1 MEEKKKQSVF
11 DRDPL
16 GYYNMVSD
24 DQISPLSGY
33 IERRGNAAVRKGI
46 LRKIERGK
54 SAGIGRHIA
63 SRSAVIGALGAGAGL
78 GAYKLLN
85 STKFVKNNSLKGKLI
100 AGGIGA
106 TIGGLAGAY
115 AGNRYDK
122 NLREYADEPE
132 EFLRRDE
139 ELKRLNEKYRKIGK
153 RINSYA

>member
-1 MEEKKKQSVF
+1 ME
-11 DRDPL
+11 
-16 GYYNMVSD
+16 SD
-24 DQISPLSGY
+24 DQLSPLSGY
-33 IERRGNAAVRKGI
+33 IERKGNSGVRKGV
-46 LRKIERGK
+46 LRKIVYGK
-54 SAGIGRHIA
+54 SAGLGRHIA
-63 SRSAVIGALGAGAGL
+63 GRSAVIGSLGAGAGL

-85 STKFVKNNSLKGKLI
+85 KSKFIKNDSLKGKLI

-106 TIGGLAGAY
+106 AIGGLAGAY

-122 NLREYADEPE
+122 NLREYADDPE